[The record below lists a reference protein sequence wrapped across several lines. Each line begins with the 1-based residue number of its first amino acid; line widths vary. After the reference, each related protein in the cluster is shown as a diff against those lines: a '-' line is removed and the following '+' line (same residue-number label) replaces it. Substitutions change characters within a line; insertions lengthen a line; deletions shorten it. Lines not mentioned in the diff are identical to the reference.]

1 MNKSLEAV
9 KSDSY
14 EVSAF
19 NATKHGIL
27 SRYTVLP
34 WENIEEYRVLLD
46 SLYAAL
52 GPQTVIENHLIEEMA
67 GVI

>member
-34 WENIEEYRVLLD
+34 WENIECQFRSKNKTLTPINV
-46 SLYAAL
+46 
-52 GPQTVIENHLIEEMA
+52 HM
-67 GVI
+67 